1 MVLIVL
7 SQTFPINPP
16 GVEPVL
22 SVEQVWEVLSIKS
35 RTPELFI
42 QAMASTTVLEEHETS
57 LVREVVFREG
67 VGPFNG
73 KVIEDLTW
81 VKPWK
86 VSRPPISHMNES

>member
-22 SVEQVWEVLSIKS
+22 SIEQVWEVLNIKS
-35 RTPELFI
+35 HTPELFI
-42 QAMASTTVLEEHETS
+42 QAMASSTVFEESKTS
-57 LVREVVFREG
+57 LVREVVFREDG
-67 VGPFNG
+67 GPVKGG
-73 KVIEDLTW
+73 KVIEDLTF

-86 VSRPPISHMNES
+86 VSRPQIFYI